1 MINHG
6 IDTLDLVDSEVEE
19 EYTFGVNE
27 FKMNKDFVLGIPFY
41 RFYYDESK
49 VDFILQN
56 LKDLQ
61 YRHNDTNWIWTGVK
75 EDGVSGSD
83 LYKLPQFKELF
94 DWMSKCLDEVAKDMR
109 LTSKLVIN
117 SAWSN
122 LNKPGDYFY
131 THTHA
136 NCFVSS
142 NYYASGSSNDKTVW
156 MMENPYFHGT
166 NIRPC
171 GNSYD
176 EEDQKTYFLVHEE
189 ATESG
194 KFVVFPPMIAHHAT
208 PNTRNEDRLTIAA
221 NAFPTGVINAGGV
234 SRLHVEVL

>member
-1 MINHG
+1 M
-6 IDTLDLVDSEVEE
+6 DSVDSEVEE

-94 DWMSKCLDEVAKDMR
+94 EWMSKCLDEVAKDMR

-189 ATESG
+189 ATEPG

-208 PNTRNEDRLTIAA
+208 PNTSNEDRLTIAA

>member
-1 MINHG
+1 M
-6 IDTLDLVDSEVEE
+6 
-19 EYTFGVNE
+19 NE

-41 RFYYDESK
+41 RFYYDESN

-208 PNTRNEDRLTIAA
+208 PNTSNEDRITIAA

>member
-1 MINHG
+1 
-6 IDTLDLVDSEVEE
+6 
-19 EYTFGVNE
+19 
-27 FKMNKDFVLGIPFY
+27 MNKDFVLGIPFY

-208 PNTRNEDRLTIAA
+208 PNTSNEDRLTIAA

>member
-1 MINHG
+1 M
-6 IDTLDLVDSEVEE
+6 DLVDSEVEE

-208 PNTRNEDRLTIAA
+208 PNTSNEDRLTIAA

>member
-1 MINHG
+1 MTSNFK
-6 IDTLDLVDSEVEE
+6 DS
-19 EYTFGVNE
+19 
-27 FKMNKDFVLGIPFY
+27 VLGIPFY

-208 PNTRNEDRLTIAA
+208 PNTSNEDRLTIAA

>member
-1 MINHG
+1 M
-6 IDTLDLVDSEVEE
+6 
-19 EYTFGVNE
+19 NE

-208 PNTRNEDRLTIAA
+208 PNTSNEDRLTIAA

>member
-1 MINHG
+1 M
-6 IDTLDLVDSEVEE
+6 DLVDSEVEE

-189 ATESG
+189 ATES
-194 KFVVFPPMIAHHAT
+194 
-208 PNTRNEDRLTIAA
+208 
-221 NAFPTGVINAGGV
+221 
-234 SRLHVEVL
+234 

>member
-208 PNTRNEDRLTIAA
+208 PNTSNEDRLTIAA
-221 NAFPTGVINAGGV
+221 NAFPTGLINAGGV

>member
-1 MINHG
+1 M
-6 IDTLDLVDSEVEE
+6 DS
-19 EYTFGVNE
+19 NS
-27 FKMNKDFVLGIPFY
+27 KDFVLGIPFY

-49 VDFILQN
+49 VDSVLQN
-56 LKDLQ
+56 LKDLE

-75 EDGVSGSD
+75 EDGVTGSD
-83 LYKLPQFKELF
+83 LYRLPQFKDLF
-94 DWMSKCLDEVAKDMR
+94 KWIHECLDEVAKDMR

-208 PNTRNEDRLTIAA
+208 PNTSNEDRLTIAA